1 MKKIVPDPPVMADSF
16 SSAKMDSA
24 KFESAA
30 HKAIN
35 HYLFPTA
42 NDIPVPHTRP
52 GKLFRVDPNLSTEE
66 ALSNACEILESAAS
80 ATYQSTEDMP
90 VTSRKVVLAGVR
102 LIEMAQ
108 VLVEAV
114 LEREEGRSCR

>member
-16 SSAKMDSA
+16 SSAKMDPA

-30 HKAIN
+30 NKAIN

-66 ALSNACEILESAAS
+66 ALSNACEILESAAKRHLS
-80 ATYQSTEDMP
+80 IHRRHACDQPQGGIGRRAVDRDGTG
-90 VTSRKVVLAGVR
+90 AGGGGVG
-102 LIEMAQ
+102 
-108 VLVEAV
+108 
-114 LEREEGRSCR
+114 EGGGEKL

>member
-16 SSAKMDSA
+16 SSAKMDPA
-24 KFESAA
+24 KFENAA

-42 NDIPVPHTRP
+42 NNAPVPRHCP
-52 GKLFRVDPNLSTEE
+52 GTLFRVDPNLSTEE

-80 ATYQSTEDMP
+80 ATYQSIEDMP
-90 VTSRKVVLAGVR
+90 VASRKVVLVGVR

-114 LEREEGRSCR
+114 LEREEGRGRR